1 MKVIVDIENKTLKML
16 ENNRAIFKG
25 EYSADKLE
33 LYINKQLENEYPV
46 ITGLLSNGRRIGAF
60 TTDDG
65 YEMETIDDVEYT
77 KAKFT
82 LSKENG
88 FPLSAGVTQ
97 ITIWMYQTKDSVLVS
112 KEAIGNV
119 VFTVVDTTAFNDGDI
134 IISGDVEG
142 TVVNLKVEV
151 ENLQQVLQINNVAI
165 NNLQNNKADKTTLN
179 DYLKRDGSKPMTGDL
194 DMDYNDITN
203 TRLYDKETHNYIA
216 LSGLDN
222 GALPFSSKSGAL
234 ELRSPEMDDLDTAN
248 FLIYPTP
255 ENTNHI
261 AGQEYE
267 TYEWNLPKESGTIAL
282 DKDIP
287 TKTSQLTNDSN
298 YATTNQLFSKNY
310 NDLTNKPSIP
320 TKTSQLTNNSG
331 FITNAVNNLT
341 NYYLKSETYTKSE
354 VRQLFST
361 ISGLK
366 LEVVTNLPTTNIS
379 SNTIYL
385 KPLDS
390 AKENNIYEEYIYIN
404 SKWET
409 IGTTAVD
416 LSNYALKTDIPTKT
430 SELTNDSNFLTK
442 HQDISGKADK
452 TELDNYLPYTT
463 GTADS
468 AKNIH
473 WTTRLNDFQ
482 FDIESTKPS
491 IKFDG
496 DRVGYATITP
506 NKIELN
512 GTEGGAASI
521 LLDGKPVALQEN
533 IPTKLSQIEQD
544 VELGGSSNIVDLGWV
559 AQDLYGDEAYIELA
573 NKIKNEYGFNN
584 EYLFT
589 GTINEE
595 GNRFLASYQEY
606 DDFLT
611 IRNLTMLQTC
621 YIINPSNLDE
631 PEIAIQY
638 DRPDYDG
645 GNGISIDQDTRTIS
659 AIPYYKKI
667 EVSSF
672 AIDGNFSDEEYTF
685 ILALNNNEIDVSKNI
700 KITLDTR
707 PNYLV
712 AFISPETI
720 SDVYDAI
727 TGNVMGYID
736 AFHLTNNPNNSECEI
751 RIIMTQPIT
760 AAYRAYITGSEQD
773 ELTNK
778 WFIKEL

>member
-1 MKVIVDIENKTLKML
+1 MKVIVDIKNKTLKML

-65 YEMETIDDVEYT
+65 YEMETIDGVEYT

-97 ITIWMYQTKDSVLVS
+97 ITIWMYRTKDSVLVS

-142 TVVNLKVEV
+142 TVVNLKVEL
-151 ENLQQVLQINNVAI
+151 ENLQQLAQINNVAI

-194 DMDYNDITN
+194 DMDYYDITN
-203 TRLYDKETHNYIA
+203 TRLYDKEAHNYIA

-222 GALPFSSKSGAL
+222 GALLFSSKSGAL
-234 ELRSPEMDDLDTAN
+234 ELRSPEMDDFDTSN

-354 VRQLFST
+354 VQRLLST

-385 KPLDS
+385 KPLNS
-390 AKENNIYEEYIYIN
+390 AKGNNIYEEYIYVN

-416 LSNYALKTDIPTKT
+416 LSNYALKADIPTK
-430 SELTNDSNFLTK
+430 
-442 HQDISGKADK
+442 ISQ
-452 TELDNYLPYTT
+452 L
-463 GTADS
+463 
-468 AKNIH
+468 
-473 WTTRLNDFQ
+473 
-482 FDIESTKPS
+482 
-491 IKFDG
+491 
-496 DRVGYATITP
+496 
-506 NKIELN
+506 
-512 GTEGGAASI
+512 
-521 LLDGKPVALQEN
+521 
-533 IPTKLSQIEQD
+533 EQD
-544 VELGGSSNIVDLGWV
+544 VELGVSEEDVINIISQYISSNFEN
-559 AQDLYGDEAYIELA
+559 GDE
-573 NKIKNEYGFNN
+573 G
-584 EYLFT
+584 
-589 GTINEE
+589 
-595 GNRFLASYQEY
+595 SY
-606 DDFLT
+606 
-611 IRNLTMLQTC
+611 
-621 YIINPSNLDE
+621 
-631 PEIAIQY
+631 
-638 DRPDYDG
+638 
-645 GNGISIDQDTRTIS
+645 
-659 AIPYYKKI
+659 
-667 EVSSF
+667 
-672 AIDGNFSDEEYTF
+672 
-685 ILALNNNEIDVSKNI
+685 
-700 KITLDTR
+700 
-707 PNYLV
+707 
-712 AFISPETI
+712 
-720 SDVYDAI
+720 
-727 TGNVMGYID
+727 
-736 AFHLTNNPNNSECEI
+736 
-751 RIIMTQPIT
+751 
-760 AAYRAYITGSEQD
+760 
-773 ELTNK
+773 
-778 WFIKEL
+778 

>member
-1 MKVIVDIENKTLKML
+1 MKVIVDIKNKTLKML
-16 ENNRAIFKG
+16 ENERSIFKG

-97 ITIWMYQTKDSVLVS
+97 VTIWMYRTKDSVLVS

-142 TVVNLKVEV
+142 TVVNLKVEL
-151 ENLQQVLQINNVAI
+151 ENLQQVVQINNVAI

-194 DMDYNDITN
+194 DMDYYDITN

-255 ENTNHI
+255 ENTNHT

-282 DKDIP
+282 DTD
-287 TKTSQLTNDSN
+287 
-298 YATTNQLFSKNY
+298 
-310 NDLTNKPSIP
+310 IP

-341 NYYLKSETYTKSE
+341 NYYLKSETYSKYE
-354 VRQLFST
+354 VQQLLST
-361 ISGLK
+361 ISSLK

-416 LSNYALKTDIPTKT
+416 LTNYALKTEIPTKI
-430 SELTNDSNFLTK
+430 SEL
-442 HQDISGKADK
+442 
-452 TELDNYLPYTT
+452 
-463 GTADS
+463 
-468 AKNIH
+468 
-473 WTTRLNDFQ
+473 
-482 FDIESTKPS
+482 
-491 IKFDG
+491 
-496 DRVGYATITP
+496 
-506 NKIELN
+506 
-512 GTEGGAASI
+512 
-521 LLDGKPVALQEN
+521 
-533 IPTKLSQIEQD
+533 EQD
-544 VELGGSSNIVDLGWV
+544 VELGVSEEDVMDIIENNAEQTDTLDIGTSATYDATSDNQIPTSKAVSDLMASAGGGSKLYRHIITIKNTAQLTKYMITLEIINNSNVAFDLAKLSQYLYDNGFNEDYGKRYPAIGQLDNNKVYSSLGLYSSNGRGFYW
-559 AQDLYGDEAYIELA
+559 
-573 NKIKNEYGFNN
+573 EYVT
-584 EYLFT
+584 FT
-589 GTINEE
+589 
-595 GNRFLASYQEY
+595 
-606 DDFLT
+606 
-611 IRNLTMLQTC
+611 
-621 YIINPSNLDE
+621 
-631 PEIAIQY
+631 
-638 DRPDYDG
+638 
-645 GNGISIDQDTRTIS
+645 
-659 AIPYYKKI
+659 
-667 EVSSF
+667 
-672 AIDGNFSDEEYTF
+672 
-685 ILALNNNEIDVSKNI
+685 
-700 KITLDTR
+700 
-707 PNYLV
+707 PN
-712 AFISPETI
+712 STTI
-720 SDVYDAI
+720 SDTSVVGSISFLSDNTYFSPYGSNII
-727 TGNVMGYID
+727 TD
-736 AFHLTNNPNNSECEI
+736 T
-751 RIIMTQPIT
+751 II
-760 AAYRAYITGSEQD
+760 
-773 ELTNK
+773 EL
-778 WFIKEL
+778 